1 MPPDASATVTLVL
14 KAAADGDREAA
25 SKLLPLLYDELRKL
39 AHARMAKLAP
49 GQTIQPTALVHEAYL
64 RVVGTADPGWKGR
77 GHFFGAVA
85 QAMRDILVEQAR
97 RKASLKRGGD
107 RKRVEMDSDDIAI
120 QPPSEDVLTVDE
132 MLKQLETDD
141 PRKGQIVNLRYFVG
155 LTTEETAAA
164 LGVSTTTVERD
175 WRYIRAWLRTRL
187 AERSHD
193 FGDGV
198 EHEH

>member
-1 MPPDASATVTLVL
+1 MPPDASAAVTLVL

-25 SKLLPLLYDELRKL
+25 SKLLPLLYDELRTL

-85 QAMRDILVEQAR
+85 QAMRDIIVEEAR

-107 RKRVEMDSDDIAI
+107 RKRVEMDDDDMAI

-141 PRKGQIVNLRYFVG
+141 PRKGQVVNLRYFVG

-187 AERSHD
+187 AERGHD